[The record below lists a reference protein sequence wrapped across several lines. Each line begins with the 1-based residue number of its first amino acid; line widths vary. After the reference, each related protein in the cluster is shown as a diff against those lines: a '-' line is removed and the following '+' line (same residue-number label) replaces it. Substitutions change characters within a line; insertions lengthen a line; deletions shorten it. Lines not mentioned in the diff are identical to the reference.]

1 MIKVTLDR
9 ILPPGTPLIKS
20 LQKAQPWR
28 ELSAL
33 ATMIM
38 DVSWLALSYR
48 ALSFTARTNPSGSI
62 FAVLGSML
70 LLIYYATR
78 LSYQAAL
85 GSMARRVTLLLVM
98 IGSGLVSIKV
108 LVYSGDSLSPR
119 IFTQNL
125 VQSFADPNMLIP
137 AEFEVLIISFLIWLR
152 GITLAQQWMS
162 TRIVLRRYQAGII
175 VLLGLSML
183 DLMPSSNGQTF
194 EVLAFLIGGLIAM
207 ATGRAVELG
216 RMRGTRRNP
225 FDRYWLLGLIVVT
238 GIMVGLALLAG
249 GIATEYFTSI
259 VVVLALVATQ
269 ILLILMGILVSPI
282 LLVVLLLSP
291 GLLERLKSLID
302 FSEMQSGL
310 SRVVNFLLQVLT
322 GLSQLLR
329 SVYDGFIS
337 LQRLKP
343 YLLWGILFLAFVYLL
358 RILGRHWRSPW
369 TWRSEQE
376 DRQFAMETSDLLQH
390 MRDGFRRGTHRIAA
404 AIQQLRYGRR
414 WLAAAKIR
422 RIYVQLMKMCE
433 DLGFPRPVNQT
444 PHEFLPTLERYMPTH
459 IDDLVRI
466 TDAYVRIRYGEF
478 PEHRE
483 DIVAFAAAWRRI
495 REQGEM
501 LRKSRR
507 SGGRSEHSGERKSN
521 R

>member
-1 MIKVTLDR
+1 MVTLDR
-9 ILPPGTPLIKS
+9 ILTPATSLIKS
-20 LQKAQPWR
+20 LQKIQPWR

-33 ATMIM
+33 ATMVM
-38 DVSWLALSYR
+38 DVSWVALSYR
-48 ALSFTARTNPSGSI
+48 ALSFLARSNPSGLI
-62 FAVLGSML
+62 FAVLGGML

-78 LSYQAAL
+78 LTYQAAL
-85 GSMARRVTLLLVM
+85 GSMARRVVLLLVM

-108 LVYSGDSLSPR
+108 LVYPGVSLNPR
-119 IFTQNL
+119 IFAQTL
-125 VQSFADPNMLIP
+125 VQSFTNSKMLIP

-175 VLLGLSML
+175 ALLGLSSL
-183 DLMPSSNGQTF
+183 GLMPSSNGQTL
-194 EVLAFLIGGLIAM
+194 EVVAFLIGGFVAM
-207 ATGRAVELG
+207 ATGRAAELG

-259 VVVLALVATQ
+259 VVVFALVATQ

-282 LLVVLLLSP
+282 LILVLLLSP
-291 GLLERLKSLID
+291 GLLERLKSLIN
-302 FSEMQSGL
+302 FSEMQAGL
-310 SRVVNFLLQVLT
+310 SRVVNFLLQILT
-322 GLSQLLR
+322 GITQLLR
-329 SVYDGFIS
+329 RFYEGFNS

-343 YLLWGILFLAFVYLL
+343 YLLWGILFLALVYLL
-358 RILGRHWRSPW
+358 RILGRHWRRPW
-369 TWRSEQE
+369 TWRGEQD
-376 DRQFAMETSDLLQH
+376 DRQFTMETSDLLQH
-390 MRDGFRRGTHRIAA
+390 MRDGFRRGTRQIAA

-422 RIYVQLMKMCE
+422 RIYIQLMKMCE
-433 DLGFPRPVNQT
+433 DLGFPRTLSQT
-444 PHEFLPTLERYMPTH
+444 PHEFLPTLEHYMPTH

-466 TDAYVRIRYGEF
+466 TDAYVRTRYGEY

-483 DIVAFAAAWRRI
+483 DIVAFASAWRRI
-495 REQGEM
+495 RDQGEM

-507 SGGRSEHSGERKSN
+507 SGGRSLHSRERKSN

>member
-98 IGSGLVSIKV
+98 IGSGLATIKV
-108 LVYSGDSLSPR
+108 LVYPGDILSAR
-119 IFTQNL
+119 ILIQSL
-125 VQSFADPNMLIP
+125 VQSFADPKMLIP
-137 AEFEVLIISFLIWLR
+137 AEFEVLTISFVIWLR

-183 DLMPSSNGQTF
+183 DLMPSGNGQTL
-194 EVLAFLIGGLIAM
+194 EVLAFLIGGFIAM
-207 ATGRAVELG
+207 ATGRAAELG

-225 FDRYWLLGLIVVT
+225 FDRYWLLGLIIVT
-238 GIMVGLALLAG
+238 GVMVGLALLAG
-249 GIATEYFTSI
+249 GVATEYFTSI
-259 VVVLALVATQ
+259 VVGLALIATQ
-269 ILLILMGILVSPI
+269 ILLILMGIFVSPI
-282 LLVVLLLSP
+282 LIIVLLFSP
-291 GLLERLKSLID
+291 GLLERLKSLIN
-302 FSEMQSGL
+302 FSEMQAGL
-310 SRVVNFLLQVLT
+310 SRVVNFLLQILT
-322 GLSQLLR
+322 GLTQLLR
-329 SVYDGFIS
+329 SLYDGFTS
-337 LQRLKP
+337 LQHIKP
-343 YLLWGILFLAFVYLL
+343 YLLWGILFLALVYLL

-369 TWRSEQE
+369 TWRGELE
-376 DRQFAMETSDLLQH
+376 DRQFTMETSALLQH
-390 MRDGFRRGTHRIAA
+390 VRDGFRRGTRQIAA

-414 WLAAAKIR
+414 WLAAARIR

-433 DLGFPRPVNQT
+433 DLGFPRPLSQT
-444 PHEFLPTLERYMPTH
+444 PHEFLPTLERYLPTH

-483 DIVAFAAAWRRI
+483 DIAAFAAAWRRI
-495 REQGEM
+495 RDQGEI
-501 LRKSRR
+501 LRRARR
-507 SGGRSEHSGERKSN
+507 SSKKPQRGFKAEGDV
-521 R
+521 